1 MTMQKQNSFGAS
13 VIKIAVPVALQCMLQ
28 ASFSIVDQVM
38 VGTIG
43 SVSVAAVG
51 FASKLSSLYG
61 VVIGAVVSVAGI
73 LMAQYLGADDA
84 QEADRSFSWNL
95 LIAMLIAALFTAVC
109 LAFPTPLMRLYSK
122 DDATVLVASSY
133 LRIVCI
139 GFLGYAANLLIAT
152 RMRCYEHATLP
163 LLFSIAANILNTLLN
178 ALLIFGKLGFPAMGA
193 NGAAIASVV
202 SQLFNTLLLVIG
214 MLVTDRK
221 RNARFVFSLS
231 LRKLNLRT
239 YGSIFLPV
247 LVIEFMWSLS
257 ENVYASIYGHI
268 GTLESAAMTL
278 TYPIQGLMIGAM
290 SGLAQ
295 AAGILIG
302 KELGSKAYDSAYRK
316 AKKLMCYGLAGSVIL
331 SAALVLLMRFY
342 VEVYQV
348 EPYVKQTAMQLLTVF
363 ALVSPVKVLNMI
375 LGGGI
380 VKSGGKT
387 RIMMGIELLGAWGFG
402 VPLGLLGAYVWH
414 LEIPYVYL
422 ILSMEECVRLLLTW
436 IVFVRKKWMQ
446 TI

>member
-193 NGAAIASVV
+193 NGAAIATVV

-278 TYPIQGLMIGAM
+278 TYPIQGLMIGE
-290 SGLAQ
+290 
-295 AAGILIG
+295 
-302 KELGSKAYDSAYRK
+302 ELGSKAYDSAYRK